1 MVKKPTEVDHLICP
15 MCEKHICK
23 HSKPMMVKH
32 QEKLIA
38 AAFAKGVLKGLLGIS
53 KCVNDARA
61 TQIAKLTSEDSI
73 TKIIEATHTEPI
85 YPFIRTLSEAEFK
98 RSEKRQHDSVKAAIK
113 KASECAP
120 IPKNDTAV
128 VTAGAGAPE
137 NAFQLAHCMNC
148 NQMTNH
154 LFDKKKEAYVCQK
167 CKPKKR

>member
-1 MVKKPTEVDHLICP
+1 MTKKPVDHLICP

-23 HSKPMMVKH
+23 HSKPMMVRH
-32 QEKLIA
+32 QEKLIE

-53 KCVNDARA
+53 KCVNEARA
-61 TQIAKLTSEDSI
+61 AQIAKLTSKDSI
-73 TKIIEATHTEPI
+73 AKIIEATHTEPI

-98 RSEKRQHDSVKAAIK
+98 RAEKRQHDSVRAAIK

-128 VTAGAGAPE
+128 VTAGADAPE
-137 NAFQLAHCMNC
+137 KAFELYHCFKC

-154 LFDKKKEAYVCQK
+154 LYDREREEMVCQK

>member
-1 MVKKPTEVDHLICP
+1 MAKKPVDHLICP

-23 HSKPMMVKH
+23 HSKPMMVRH
-32 QEKLIA
+32 QEKLIE

-53 KCVNDARA
+53 KCVNEARA
-61 TQIAKLTSEDSI
+61 AQIAKLTSKDSI
-73 TKIIEATHTEPI
+73 AKIIEATHTEPI

-98 RSEKRQHDSVKAAIK
+98 RAEKRQHDSVKAAIK

-128 VTAGAGAPE
+128 VTAGAGVPE

-154 LFDKKKEAYVCQK
+154 LFDKKKETYVCQK